1 MTTPSDAPAPAPA
14 PSSPDVNAA
23 ASALPPECANCGA
36 PLSSPYCGT
45 CGQRAANRVVP
56 LWQVSN
62 ELLEDLFD
70 LDLRVL
76 RTLPT
81 FFFRPGRLTVEYIQG
96 RRRRYIRPLR
106 LYLFSSFL
114 LFTVLA
120 LTNLGGASFSFAP
133 FSGETQ
139 ADVAAVRAELDSL
152 RATLAAPAQRDTAAA
167 PDDRRHSTG
176 PPPQSVAASSLRA
189 GALNGV
195 GTAELRQVDEALA
208 AVESLLAS
216 PAQTDDVAEAGPV
229 PPAAAQSQP
238 SPTTIV
244 RLLRDPG
251 ALADKMLDR
260 APFLMFVLVPTFA
273 LLLKGLYLRR
283 GRLYLEHLIFALHVH
298 ALAFIAFALSAGL
311 GILGAGTSLHLDG
324 WLAAAPFAYLFFA
337 MRHVYGQSLL
347 LTLGKMTILLAA
359 YGIILAAA
367 VVGLVVTTVS
377 FL

>member
-1 MTTPSDAPAPAPA
+1 MTPPPDAPTPLPA
-14 PSSPDVNAA
+14 PSSADTDAP
-23 ASALPPECANCGA
+23 SSTTECPNCGA
-36 PLSSPYCGT
+36 PLTTPYCGA

-81 FFFRPGRLTVEYIQG
+81 FFFRPDRLTVEYVHG

-120 LTNLGGASFSFAP
+120 LTNLGGFSFSFDP
-133 FSGETQ
+133 FSDKAQ
-139 ADVAAVRAELDSL
+139 AEVTTARAEIDSL
-152 RATLAAPAQRDTAAA
+152 RATLAAAARPDTSAR
-167 PDDRRHSTG
+167 PDDRRPPTG
-176 PPPQSVAASSLRA
+176 PAPQSVAASPLRTD
-189 GALNGV
+189 GLG
-195 GTAELRQVDEALA
+195 GLGGAELRRVDDALA
-208 AVESLLAS
+208 AVESLLAA
-216 PAQTDDVAEAGPV
+216 PAQGSDAAPGADGPPPPV
-229 PPAAAQSQP
+229 GAQTQPTPPA
-238 SPTTIV
+238 IV

-260 APFLMFVLVPTFA
+260 APYLMFLLVPTFA

-283 GRLYLEHLIFALHVH
+283 RRLYLEHLIFALHVH

-311 GILGAGTSLHLDG
+311 GALGAGTSLHLDW
-324 WLAAAPFAYLFFA
+324 WLAVSPFAYLFLA
-337 MRHVYGQSLL
+337 LRHVYGQSLL
-347 LTLGKMTILLAA
+347 STLNKMTILLIA
-359 YGIILAAA
+359 YGIILAAG
-367 VVGLVVTTVS
+367 VVVLVVATLPS
-377 FL
+377 L